1 MILSVSS
8 RRGLNSVYQ
17 GTTLQQQTHTG
28 LIPHFNLLN
37 SPKDTSQLSSILQL
51 GIRLTIL
58 NSTSIYMG
66 LNWGLIWFES
76 GYGNSL
82 VGWQQSYTWREF
94 NLNPSR
100 DAPRHQGGV
109 ETTVLKTRGCIVPHF
124 TLTYTRKVALYYCQ
138 CVVIKLC
145 ALMLS
150 EAGVLKL
157 TDLVGSRRKHGLSP
171 SFGLHRSQIVLCRHV
186 ALIFFFFFFFPTDL
200 EPTRTL
206 LKWEHYLNVSDSHE
220 CWNGI
225 LLLPFLTRCAV

>member
-17 GTTLQQQTHTG
+17 GTTLQQQKHTG

-37 SPKDTSQLSSILQL
+37 SPEDTSQLSSILQL
-51 GIRLTIL
+51 SIRLTII
-58 NSTSIYMG
+58 NNTSIYMG

-82 VGWQQSYTWREF
+82 AGWQQSYTWREF

-100 DAPRHQGGV
+100 EVLRHQGGA

-124 TLTYTRKVALYYCQ
+124 TLTYTRKVALYYSR

-145 ALMLS
+145 ASMLS
-150 EAGVLKL
+150 DVGVLKL
-157 TDLVGSRRKHGLSP
+157 TDLVGSWGKRGLTHR
-171 SFGLHRSQIVLCRHV
+171 FGLFSAYRSWIVLGRHV
-186 ALIFFFFFFFPTDL
+186 ALNVFFHTDL
-200 EPTRTL
+200 DPTRRL

-225 LLLPFLTRCAV
+225 LLLPFPTRCAV